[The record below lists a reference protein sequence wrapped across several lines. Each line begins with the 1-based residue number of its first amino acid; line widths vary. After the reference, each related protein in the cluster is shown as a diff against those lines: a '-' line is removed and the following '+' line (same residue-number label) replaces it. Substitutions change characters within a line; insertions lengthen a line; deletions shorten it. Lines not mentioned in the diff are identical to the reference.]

1 MKSGSLAN
9 VKVSRQDSDEED
21 DDPSVADELDEY
33 ISLRSPFVVD
43 DDTIKADNRPEQ
55 IKSDDNISEN
65 FAKKKLDNTEESL
78 DIVRERTESIEI
90 DTDDVDGIVIDEKGR
105 RYFIG
110 VRYLKWVME
119 NGISMV
125 RLWFG
130 LLENILRP

>member
-55 IKSDDNISEN
+55 IQSDDNISEN

-110 VRYLKWVME
+110 VRYLK
-119 NGISMV
+119 
-125 RLWFG
+125 
-130 LLENILRP
+130 